1 MVQVYFQVFGSD
13 GWGVKRTVQPLSLA
27 WGLGVWGLGLCLALW
42 MPLAD
47 DHPSVTLRGRKRKDQ
62 RIGLALG
69 VGVGKKKKNPRF
81 AARGG
86 EHGTREYRSWIMDH
100 GSWILELRDR
110 HFCMCTAHT
119 NMTIHVTDVGS
130 LG

>member
-1 MVQVYFQVFGSD
+1 MVMVHVYFQVSGSD
-13 GWGVKRTVQPLSLA
+13 GWGVKRTVQALSLA
-27 WGLGVWGLGLCLALW
+27 RGLGVWGIGLCLALW

-47 DHPSVTLRGRKRKDQ
+47 DHPSVTLRGRGEGLTN
-62 RIGLALG
+62 RIGLG
-69 VGVGKKKKNPRF
+69 SGKEEEKPSIRCPG
-81 AARGG
+81 RGTWNKG
-86 EHGTREYRSWIMDH
+86 ISIMDH

-119 NMTIHVTDVGS
+119 NMNIHVTDDGS